1 MAAEKSSRHAR
12 SSNLR
17 SLGGAALVYFGLL
30 FLALALFALAEF
42 LEAAPGES
50 TGPLLWLAGLDGAAA
65 MESVGGAAQ
74 IVAGVLAIA
83 ITVVAIVV
91 ELAANRYTH
100 RITQLFV
107 REPISIMVMSFFVL
121 TTVLCVWVSTTP
133 GPPDIANSRVP
144 HASLILT
151 MAMVTSSLLMLLPY
165 FAFVFRF
172 LTPTQVVQRIEQ
184 QAARSIGRAT
194 RAMRPGMRAAAIEAI
209 EELEDIAR
217 GARQHSDRTIA
228 MAAIEALRQLLED
241 YEPMRE
247 RLPDRWFYVDGP
259 LLQDLD
265 FVSMDRSVV
274 AELVA
279 EKMWFETKILRQYHS
294 IFTESLIV
302 ARDLANLIAL
312 NTQRIGVAAAHN
324 HSALLQVSIRFFN
337 SYLRAA
343 INARDLRTAY
353 YVLQQYRLL
362 CEAVMKAGRTDVALQ
377 IVNHFR
383 YYGQQAFNQS
393 QGFLLE
399 VVAYDVAQIV
409 EFAVTSGHEGAG
421 ALVDLFLEIDR
432 AEHGTDQEE
441 RLRGVR
447 RCQVQLATFF
457 LERGDEVTARRIF
470 ADMQNEQADR
480 LIAVRD
486 ELLAD
491 ERPQYWEFT
500 DRGVNFSY
508 LPPNRRMFV
517 APFFAWFGSRVS
529 DG

>member
-1 MAAEKSSRHAR
+1 V
-12 SSNLR
+12 
-17 SLGGAALVYFGLL
+17 GGAALVYFGLL
-30 FLALALFALAEF
+30 LLALVLFAMAEY
-42 LEAAPGES
+42 LEAAPGELP
-50 TGPLLWLAGLDGAAA
+50 GPFAWLVRLDSDAA
-65 MESVGGAAQ
+65 MASVGNAAQ
-74 IVAGVLAIA
+74 VVAGVLAIA

-107 REPISIMVMSFFVL
+107 REPVNLLVMSFFVL

-133 GPPDIANSRVP
+133 GTLDVTTARVP
-144 HASLILT
+144 HAGLILT
-151 MAMVTSSLLMLLPY
+151 MAMVTSSLLVLLPY

-172 LTPTQVVQRIEQ
+172 LTPNQVVQGIER
-184 QAARSIGRAT
+184 QAVRSIARAT
-194 RAMRPGMRAAAIEAI
+194 REMRPGMRAAAIEAI

-217 GARQHSDRTIA
+217 GARQHSDRSIA

-247 RLPDRWFYVDGP
+247 QLPARWFDVDGP
-259 LLQDLD
+259 LLRDPD

-274 AELVA
+274 ADLAA
-279 EKMWFETKILRQYHS
+279 ERMWFETKILRQYHS
-294 IFTESLIV
+294 IFTESLVV

-312 NTQRIGVAAAHN
+312 NTRRIGASAAHE
-324 HSALLQVSIRFFN
+324 HPALLRVVVRFFN

-353 YVLQQYRLL
+353 YVLQQYRLM
-362 CEAVMKAGRTDVALQ
+362 CEAVMEAGRADVAFE

-383 YYGQQAFNQS
+383 YYGQHAFTQG

-409 EFAVTSGHEGAG
+409 EFAVESGHEGA
-421 ALVDLFLEIDR
+421 AAMVDLFLEIDR
-432 AEHGTDQEE
+432 AEHGADQEE
-441 RLRGVR
+441 RLRGIR

-470 ADMQNEQADR
+470 ADMENERSER

-486 ELLAD
+486 ELLA
-491 ERPQYWEFT
+491 EGRPQYWEFT

-508 LPPNRRMFV
+508 LPPKRRAFV
-517 APFFAWFGSRVS
+517 EPFFAWFGSRLTRP
-529 DG
+529 